1 MFIDNIDLGDVQ
13 HLCDV
18 ANDFDADVML
28 SLLRSCG
35 IPCLKRYDGFA
46 SAAKVYC
53 GSSNLGVKIY
63 VPSAKLEEATEI
75 INAPFDE
82 DEFENA
88 AMLGADEVPHE
99 KN

>member
-1 MFIDNIDLGDVQ
+1 MLIENLDLGDMQ

-28 SLLRSCG
+28 SLLRSCD
-35 IPCLKRYDGFA
+35 IPCLKRYGGFA
-46 SAAKVYC
+46 SAAKVIC

-82 DEFENA
+82 EEFERA
-88 AMLGADEVPHE
+88 AMSDYNEVPHE
-99 KN
+99 EG